1 MLAISCHSPKLWLPK
16 VLARDKDVAASQYL
30 QIRNYTPN
38 YFHNSVLNQIN
49 VVDRAVGR
57 SAFAESSIFEGTP
70 CLPGAIQ
77 FLASYSARRLERN
90 PQWKSTTQPW
100 STRARSLPLRVRQT
114 LATLIEA
121 HMDFLEQV
129 RSAADIADV
138 VGSYIRLKK
147 AGPNRYSGL
156 CPFHG
161 EKTPSFSVNT
171 GKQFYHC
178 FGCKASGDVFK
189 FVMDIEGVSFWESL
203 KSLAERY
210 GVPIPKRDDP
220 AADVESKLRA
230 AVYRMHEIAQ
240 EQFHSNLFSP
250 AGAPARDYLKARG
263 LDREIA
269 VNFGLGYSDP
279 SGQGLIRRLQQ
290 ENFTADQLRESGL
303 VRERDSGGWYDM
315 FRGRLMFPIH
325 SERGKIIGFGGRAL
339 SDEDQPKYLNPPDTP
354 IYRKREILYNLNRAK
369 ETIRAN
375 GRAVLV
381 EGYMDVIGVF
391 AGGGVHE
398 VVASCGT
405 AFVEAQ
411 ARAIKRH
418 CDTIYVNF
426 DPDPAGTKATAE
438 RIPLLLREGFKVWV
452 VELEDGLDPDEY
464 VKKYGAEKYKER
476 FQHASRY
483 FHWLANQARKKY
495 GSSAEGRTESL
506 KSLLPALQD
515 VQDATER
522 LAIADELADLMGVSP
537 EERVRSGFRKAARD
551 RKTTTVQRF
560 EAKLPA
566 REREL
571 LHALLGNS
579 ECRQAV
585 LPRLVQTRAFQSLTA
600 RMVFEALVE
609 MADNGVEITFPS
621 LEARL
626 ENPQKTLLHELISA
640 DEMED
645 SGGVD
650 NAASSLEQ
658 ALSCLESLEMEDRVQ
673 ARNEIKA
680 RIRGAER
687 SGQFEEALLLMKE
700 LEEIDRGTGNR

>member
-1 MLAISCHSPKLWLPK
+1 M
-16 VLARDKDVAASQYL
+16 
-30 QIRNYTPN
+30 
-38 YFHNSVLNQIN
+38 
-49 VVDRAVGR
+49 
-57 SAFAESSIFEGTP
+57 E
-70 CLPGAIQ
+70 
-77 FLASYSARRLERN
+77 
-90 PQWKSTTQPW
+90 
-100 STRARSLPLRVRQT
+100 
-114 LATLIEA
+114 
-121 HMDFLEQV
+121 FLEQV

-138 VGSYIRLKK
+138 IGSYIRLKK

-178 FGCKASGDVFK
+178 FGCKNSGDVFK
-189 FVMDIEGVSFWESL
+189 FVMEIEGVTFRESL
-203 KSLAERY
+203 TSLAERY
-210 GVPIPKRDDP
+210 GIPIPRRDDP
-220 AADVESKLRA
+220 AADAESKLRG

-250 AGAPARDYLKARG
+250 AGAPARDYLKRRG

-269 VNFGLGYSDP
+269 VSFGLGYSDP

-290 ENFTADQLRESGL
+290 ENFTIDQLRESGL
-303 VRERDSGGWYDM
+303 VRERDSGGWYDS
-315 FRGRLMFPIH
+315 FRGRLMFPIL
-325 SERGKIIGFGGRAL
+325 SERAKIIGFGGRAIG
-339 SDEDQPKYLNPPDTP
+339 DEEPKYLNSPDTP
-354 IYRKREILYNLNRAK
+354 IYNKRDVLYNLDKAK
-369 ETIRAN
+369 AAIRAN

-391 AGGGVHE
+391 AGGGVQE

-405 AFVEAQ
+405 AFTEQQ

-426 DPDPAGTKATAE
+426 DPDPAGAKATAKN
-438 RIPLLLREGFKVWV
+438 IPLLLREGFKVWV

-464 VKKYGAEKYKER
+464 VKKYGAERYKQQ

-522 LAIADELADLMGVSP
+522 LAIADEMADLMGVTP

-551 RKTTTVQRF
+551 RKAHAVQRF

-566 REREL
+566 RERAL
-571 LHALLGNS
+571 LHALLENPES
-579 ECRQAV
+579 RRAV
-585 LPRLVQTRAFQSLTA
+585 LPRLGLTRAFQSLTA
-600 RMVFEALVE
+600 RAIFEALVQME
-609 MADNGVEITFPS
+609 QTGVEISFPG

-645 SGGVD
+645 GGGD
-650 NAASSLEQ
+650 NAAASSLEQ
-658 ALSCLESLEMEDRVQ
+658 AMECLESLELEDRNQ
-673 ARNEIKA
+673 ARSEIKS
-680 RIRGAER
+680 RIRAAER
-687 SGQFEEALLLMKE
+687 SGRFDEALQLMKE
-700 LEEIDRGTGNR
+700 LEELERSGGNR

>member
-1 MLAISCHSPKLWLPK
+1 M
-16 VLARDKDVAASQYL
+16 
-30 QIRNYTPN
+30 
-38 YFHNSVLNQIN
+38 
-49 VVDRAVGR
+49 
-57 SAFAESSIFEGTP
+57 E
-70 CLPGAIQ
+70 
-77 FLASYSARRLERN
+77 
-90 PQWKSTTQPW
+90 
-100 STRARSLPLRVRQT
+100 
-114 LATLIEA
+114 
-121 HMDFLEQV
+121 FLEQV

-138 VGSYIRLKK
+138 IGSYIRLKK

-189 FVMDIEGVSFWESL
+189 FVMEIEGITFWEAL

-210 GVPIPKRDDP
+210 GVPIPRRDDP
-220 AADVESKLRA
+220 AADAESKLRA
-230 AVYRMHEIAQ
+230 ALYRMHEIAQ
-240 EQFHSNLFSP
+240 EQFHANLFSE
-250 AGAPARDYLKARG
+250 AGIPAREYLKRRSLG
-263 LDREIA
+263 REAAIE
-269 VNFGLGYSDP
+269 FGIGYSDP

-339 SDEDQPKYLNPPDTP
+339 SDEDQPKYLNSPETR
-354 IYRKREILYNLNRAK
+354 IYNKGQILYNLHRAK
-369 ETIRAN
+369 DAIRQN
-375 GRAVLV
+375 GCAVLV

-391 AGGGVHE
+391 SGGGVHE

-405 AFVEAQ
+405 AFKEAQ
-411 ARAIKRH
+411 ARVIKRH

-426 DPDPAGTKATAE
+426 DPDPAGAKATAD

-452 VELEDGLDPDEY
+452 VELEEGLDPDEY
-464 VKKYGAEKYKER
+464 VKKHGAEKYKER

-522 LAIADELADLMGVSP
+522 LAIADEIADLMGVSP
-537 EERVRSGFRKAARD
+537 DERVRSGFRKAARD
-551 RKTTTVQRF
+551 RKSDAVKRF
-560 EAKLPA
+560 ESKLPP

-571 LHALLGNS
+571 LQALIANPES
-579 ECRQAV
+579 RHAV
-585 LPRLVQTRAFQSLTA
+585 LPRLTETRAFQTLTTRA
-600 RMVFEALVE
+600 IFETLVRMEEAG
-609 MADNGVEITFPS
+609 AEITFAS
-621 LEARL
+621 LEAGL

-645 SGGVD
+645 GGGGGG
-650 NAASSLEQ
+650 AASSLEQ
-658 ALSCLESLEMEDRVQ
+658 ALSCLESLEMEDRSQV
-673 ARNEIKA
+673 RNEMKGRVRA
-680 RIRGAER
+680 AER
-687 SGQFEEALLLMKE
+687 SGRFEEALQLMKE
-700 LEEIDRGTGNR
+700 LEELDRGSGSR

>member
-1 MLAISCHSPKLWLPK
+1 
-16 VLARDKDVAASQYL
+16 
-30 QIRNYTPN
+30 
-38 YFHNSVLNQIN
+38 
-49 VVDRAVGR
+49 
-57 SAFAESSIFEGTP
+57 
-70 CLPGAIQ
+70 
-77 FLASYSARRLERN
+77 
-90 PQWKSTTQPW
+90 
-100 STRARSLPLRVRQT
+100 
-114 LATLIEA
+114 
-121 HMDFLEQV
+121 MDFLEQV

-138 VGSYIRLKK
+138 IGTYIRLKK

-189 FVMDIEGVSFWESL
+189 FVMEIEGVTFRESL
-203 KSLAERY
+203 TSLAERY
-210 GVPIPKRDDP
+210 GIPIPRRDDP
-220 AADVESKLRA
+220 SADAESKARG

-250 AGAPARDYLKARG
+250 SGAPAREYLKRRG

-269 VNFGLGYSDP
+269 VSFGLGYSDP

-290 ENFTADQLRESGL
+290 ENFTSDQLRDSGL
-303 VRERDSGGWYDM
+303 VRERDSGGWYDV

-339 SDEDQPKYLNPPDTP
+339 GDEEPKYLNSTETP
-354 IYRKREILYNLNRAK
+354 IYNKGEILYNLNRAK
-369 ETIRAN
+369 ESIRAN

-391 AGGGVHE
+391 AGGGVRE

-405 AFVEAQ
+405 AFTEKQ

-426 DPDPAGTKATAE
+426 DPDPAGAKATA
-438 RIPLLLREGFKVWV
+438 RNIPLLLREGFKVWV

-464 VKKYGAEKYKER
+464 VKKYGAERYKQQ
-476 FQHASRY
+476 FQQASRY
-483 FHWLANQARKKY
+483 FHWLANQARKKF
-495 GSSAEGRTESL
+495 GSSAEGRTETL

-522 LAIADELADLMGVSP
+522 LAIADEIADLMGVTP

-551 RKTTTVQRF
+551 RRTDAVQRF
-560 EAKLPA
+560 ESRLPA
-566 REREL
+566 RERTL
-571 LHALLGNS
+571 LHSLIENGEA
-579 ECRQAV
+579 RQAV
-585 LPRLVQTRAFQSLTA
+585 LPRLIQTRAFQGLTA
-600 RMVFEALVE
+600 RAIFETLVE
-609 MADNGVEITFPS
+609 MEGSGVEITFGS
-621 LEARL
+621 LETRL

-645 SGGVD
+645 GGGSD
-650 NAASSLEQ
+650 AAASSLEQ
-658 ALSCLESLEMEDRVQ
+658 ALSCLETLELEDRSQ
-673 ARNEIKA
+673 ARNEIKG
-680 RIRGAER
+680 RIRAAER
-687 SGQFEEALLLMKE
+687 AGRFEEALQLMKE
-700 LEEIDRGTGNR
+700 LEELDRSGGNR

>member
-1 MLAISCHSPKLWLPK
+1 
-16 VLARDKDVAASQYL
+16 
-30 QIRNYTPN
+30 
-38 YFHNSVLNQIN
+38 
-49 VVDRAVGR
+49 
-57 SAFAESSIFEGTP
+57 
-70 CLPGAIQ
+70 
-77 FLASYSARRLERN
+77 
-90 PQWKSTTQPW
+90 
-100 STRARSLPLRVRQT
+100 
-114 LATLIEA
+114 
-121 HMDFLEQV
+121 MDFLEQV
-129 RSAADIADV
+129 RQSADIADV
-138 VGSYIRLKK
+138 VATYIRLKK

-156 CPFHG
+156 CPFHQ

-189 FVMDIEGVSFWESL
+189 FVQEIERVSFWESL

-210 GVPIPKRDDP
+210 GIPIPRRDD
-220 AADVESKLRA
+220 ASADAETKLRA

-240 EQFHSNLFSP
+240 DLFSANLFSP
-250 AGAPARDYLKARG
+250 AGVPAREYLKRRG
-263 LDREIA
+263 LDREA
-269 VNFGLGYSDP
+269 ASAFGLGYSDP
-279 SGQGLIRRLQQ
+279 SGQALIRRLQA
-290 ENFTADQLRESGL
+290 EDFTADQLRESGL
-303 VRERDSGGWYDM
+303 VRERESGGWYDM

-339 SDEDQPKYLNPPDTP
+339 SDEDQPKYLNSPDTP
-354 IYRKREILYNLNRAK
+354 IYRKRDVLYNLNRAK
-369 ETIRAN
+369 ESIRSS

-405 AFVEAQ
+405 AFVDSQ

-426 DPDPAGTKATAE
+426 DPDPAGTKATAD

-464 VKKYGAEKYKER
+464 VKKYGAEKYRER
-476 FQHASRY
+476 FDQASRY
-483 FHWLANQARKKY
+483 FHWLADQARKKF
-495 GSSAEGRTESL
+495 GSSAEGRTEAM

-522 LAIADELADLMGVSP
+522 LAIADEIADLMGVSP

-551 RKTTTVQRF
+551 RKSDAVNRF
-560 EAKLPA
+560 EQKLPA

-571 LHALLGNS
+571 LQSLISSREA
-579 ECRQAV
+579 RQAV
-585 LPRLVQTRAFQSLTA
+585 LPRLAASGAFQSLTA
-600 RMVFEALVE
+600 RPIFETLVRMHE
-609 MADNGVEITFPS
+609 ATAEITFS
-621 LEARL
+621 NLEARL

-640 DEMED
+640 DEMREGEGD
-645 SGGVD
+645 E
-650 NAASSLEQ
+650 AAALSLEQ
-658 ALSCLESLEMEDRVQ
+658 ALRCLESLENEDREQ
-673 ARNEIKA
+673 ARNEIKG

-687 SGQFEEALLLMKE
+687 AGRFEDALKLMKE
-700 LEEIDRGTGNR
+700 LEELDRSGNR